1 MFRQFRPHLVDDA
14 VCGEVILVEG
24 PVQADRGDVARAD
37 EGADAGALLDTKDI
51 TAWVRGRIFLPE
63 AP

>member
-1 MFRQFRPHLVDDA
+1 M
-14 VCGEVILVEG
+14 ILVEG

-51 TAWVRGRIFLPE
+51 TAWVEGGKYFYLRHRE
-63 AP
+63 ACQGPL